1 MGLMRLMKLLTAEIE
16 IDGNLRKG
24 VVVDVSED
32 GRLLSAQ
39 MLSKLPCE
47 PADTVYYGGRLVVCQ
62 GRLNS
67 ASMTAVATLTLSDSE
82 VSAPR
87 G

>member
-32 GRLLSAQ
+32 GRLLSTQ
-39 MLSKLPCE
+39 MLSELPCE
-47 PADTVYYGGRLVVCQ
+47 PANTVYFGGRLVVCQ

-67 ASMTAVATLTLSDSE
+67 ASMTAVAMLTFRS
-82 VSAPR
+82 
-87 G
+87 

>member
-1 MGLMRLMKLLTAEIE
+1 MKLLAAEIE

-32 GRLLSAQ
+32 GAIRSAVSLSD
-39 MLSKLPCE
+39 LPCE
-47 PADTVYYGGRLVVCQ
+47 PANTVYYGGRLVVCQ

-67 ASMTAVATLTLSDSE
+67 ASMTAVAMLTLSDSV
-82 VSAPR
+82 VSAPC